1 MSIIQVPVLE
11 KTFGMTIY
19 AIDRANGQFYLVKGT
34 KLMALNLYS
43 FLDEQD
49 WPNTPNI
56 PMQAPIPSKG
66 PQSTSTP
73 ITRIEDLQLGTKPGE
88 GQTTRDMI
96 PMVPTERNRNTNCRW
111 DSQGT
116 NAYSINGTCST
127 CSD

>member
-19 AIDRANGQFYLVKGT
+19 VIDSANGQFYLVEGT
-34 KLMALNLYS
+34 KLMTLNS

-49 WPNTPNI
+49 WPDTPNI

-66 PQSTSTP
+66 PQSTLTP
-73 ITRIEDLQLGTKPGE
+73 ITRIENLQLGTKPGE

-96 PMVPTERNRNTNCRW
+96 PMVPTSSTGIIPTLDFPNTISHDRYHE
-111 DSQGT
+111 
-116 NAYSINGTCST
+116 AV
-127 CSD
+127 